1 MLNRPRC
8 EMAPSEL
15 SKREILCAIRLCV
28 EYPAQGT
35 HNYSFADER
44 APVDHHGIVFLEN
57 QVFKSLIINAYKER
71 IDVPSTLDV
80 WELHEVGADSALVR
94 AIGTCFPTGNTMF
107 VSKASRTPTVV
118 GGLAQIDDIFWLV
131 QFKIFRGAARSP
143 LFGEELHRSVTFF
156 WPEPQA

>member
-1 MLNRPRC
+1 
-8 EMAPSEL
+8 MAPSEL
-15 SKREILCAIRLCV
+15 SKREILCATRLCV

-44 APVDHHGIVFLEN
+44 APLDHHGIVFLEN

-118 GGLAQIDDIFWLV
+118 GGLVQIDGIFWLV
-131 QFKIFRGAARSP
+131 QFKIFRGAVRSP
-143 LFGEELHRSVTFF
+143 IFQEELLRSVKFV
-156 WPEPQA
+156 WPEPDAK